1 MTLLR
6 NAGILILSAVLSAA
20 TDIAARAQTLA
31 IAAFAERDYRDHP
44 DYPDY
49 VDPTAGKNLP
59 DAPGQQATELQAR
72 GSISGTVLDA
82 GGAEVAGAGVTLQ
95 SETGTQRTVT
105 ADGAGCFR
113 FDALMPGTYKL
124 TITSAGFGDWVR
136 TDLVLQAGQHYE
148 APPILLQV
156 EMAKTTVEV
165 NFTRHDIAEDQI
177 KAQEK
182 QRVFGVIPNFKVSY
196 VWNAES
202 LTAGQKFRLAWRSE
216 IDPVSFAGAGFGA
229 GLEQWRNDFRGYG
242 QGAQGYFKRFGA
254 SYVDGFDSAMISGVI
269 LPSVLHQDPRYFYKG
284 TGSVRSRAVYALSS
298 AVICRG
304 DNGRRQPN
312 YSNVLGNL
320 ASGAISN
327 LYYPS
332 SSRGVRLTLDIAV
345 LATAANTVGSLLQ
358 EFVLKKVSTGV
369 QP

>member
-1 MTLLR
+1 MLGG
-6 NAGILILSAVLSAA
+6 AP
-20 TDIAARAQTLA
+20 DIAAQVQWPAV
-31 IAAFAERDYRDHP
+31 AAFAERDDRDR
-44 DYPDY
+44 PDY
-49 VDPTAGKNLP
+49 VDPTAAESLP
-59 DAPGQQATELQAR
+59 DAPGQRASELQPR
-72 GSISGTVLDA
+72 GSISGIVLDA
-82 GGAEVAGAGVTLQ
+82 GGAEVAGAGVTLEQ
-95 SETGTQRTVT
+95 RESGMQRTMT

-113 FDALMPGTYKL
+113 FDALTPGTYKL
-124 TITSAGFGDWVR
+124 TITSAGFAAWVG

-148 APPILLQV
+148 VPPVVLQIAV
-156 EMAKTTVEV
+156 AKTTVEV
-165 NFTRHDIAEDQI
+165 AFTRHDLAEDQM

-182 QRVFGVIPNFKVSY
+182 QRVFGVIPNFNVSY
-196 VWNAES
+196 VWNAEP
-202 LTAGQKFRLAWRSE
+202 LTPGQKFRLAWRSE

-327 LYYPS
+327 LYHPP
-332 SSRGVRLTLDIAV
+332 SSRGVRLTVDIAL
-345 LATAANTVGSLLQ
+345 LATAANAVGSVIQ
-358 EFVLKKVSTGV
+358 EFLLKKVSKGV
-369 QP
+369 PP

>member
-1 MTLLR
+1 MAVLR
-6 NAGILILSAVLSAA
+6 NAGILILTAVLVAA
-20 TDIAARAQTLA
+20 PDIAARAQTLA
-31 IAAFAERDYRDHP
+31 IAFAERDYGDQ
-44 DYPDY
+44 PDY
-49 VDPTAGKNLP
+49 VDPTAKESLP
-59 DAPGQQATELQAR
+59 DAPGEQASELQPR
-72 GSISGTVLDA
+72 GSIGGTVLDA
-82 GGAEVAGAGVTLQ
+82 GGAMVAGASVMLQ
-95 SETGTQRTVT
+95 SESGAQRSTT

-113 FDALMPGTYKL
+113 FDALTPGTYKL
-124 TITSAGFGDWVR
+124 TITSAGFAAWVG

-165 NFTRHDIAEDQI
+165 DFTRHDLAEDQM

-182 QRVFGVIPNFKVSY
+182 QRVFGVIPNFNVSY
-196 VWNAES
+196 VWNAEP

-284 TGSVRSRAVYALSS
+284 TGSVRSRAVYALST
-298 AVICRG
+298 AIICRG
-304 DNGRRQPN
+304 DNGRREPN

-327 LYYPS
+327 LYHPP
-332 SSRGVRLTLDIAV
+332 SSRGVRLTFDTAL
-345 LATAANTVGSLLQ
+345 LATAANAMGSLIQ
-358 EFVLKKVSTGV
+358 EFLLKKVSKGV

>member
-1 MTLLR
+1 MAVLR
-6 NAGILILSAVLSAA
+6 NAGILILTAVLGAA
-20 TDIAARAQTLA
+20 PDIAAPAQTPA
-31 IAAFAERDYRDHP
+31 IAAFAEQDYRGH
-44 DYPDY
+44 PDY
-49 VDPTAGKNLP
+49 VDPTAGESLP
-59 DAPGQQATELQAR
+59 DAPGQHAIEVQPR
-72 GSISGTVLDA
+72 GSISGTVLDP
-82 GGAEVAGAGVTLQ
+82 GGAEVAGAGVTLV
-95 SETGTQRTVT
+95 SESGTQRTMT

-124 TITSAGFGDWVR
+124 TITSAGFAEWVGS
-136 TDLVLQAGQHYE
+136 DLVLQAGQHYE
-148 APPILLQV
+148 APPVLLQV
-156 EMAKTTVEV
+156 AMAKTTVEV
-165 NFTRHDIAEDQI
+165 NFTRHDLAEDQM

-182 QRVFGVIPNFKVSY
+182 QRVFGVIPNFRVSY
-196 VWNAES
+196 VWNAER
-202 LTAGQKFRLAWRSE
+202 LTPGQKFRLAWRSE
-216 IDPVSFAGAGFGA
+216 IDPVSFGGAGFGA

-312 YSNVLGNL
+312 YSNVLGSL

-327 LYYPS
+327 LYYPA